1 MDGGTSDAAGGDRIW
16 SGTGDCAGHFTCDSK
31 AGPYDEKGDGQGWG
45 TSNKLP
51 EYCVDRKSVV

>member
-51 EYCVDRKSVV
+51 EYCVGK